1 MVPFDVPH
9 VAHDMMLRFM
19 GVNFTAIID
28 GSARIPSTIGNTA
41 KPLFVEEHDATPVVP
56 PAKTPQQDKAMWEG
70 SFSFSWQ
77 VMCKL
82 TFFQAYYNA
91 GSAAL
96 VLVVVFLIIGTF
108 IWCRL
113 RRRRVQLPITRT
125 EENIPLTSSLR
136 ENGLDEDDNSSR
148 KRKGK
153 AREESEPLADP
164 PIFEVGDSD
173 EEEYHSSSAAAKR

>member
-1 MVPFDVPH
+1 MQTDNH
-9 VAHDMMLRFM
+9 L
-19 GVNFTAIID
+19 
-28 GSARIPSTIGNTA
+28 
-41 KPLFVEEHDATPVVP
+41 L
-56 PAKTPQQDKAMWEG
+56 
-70 SFSFSWQ
+70 
-77 VMCKL
+77 
-82 TFFQAYYNA
+82 QAYYNA

-136 ENGLDEDDNSSR
+136 DNGSDEDTSR

-173 EEEYHSSSAAAKR
+173 EEEYHSSSAGAKR

>member
-1 MVPFDVPH
+1 MY
-9 VAHDMMLRFM
+9 
-19 GVNFTAIID
+19 
-28 GSARIPSTIGNTA
+28 
-41 KPLFVEEHDATPVVP
+41 
-56 PAKTPQQDKAMWEG
+56 
-70 SFSFSWQ
+70 
-77 VMCKL
+77 KL
-82 TFFQAYYNA
+82 IFTFFQAYYNA

-113 RRRRVQLPITRT
+113 RRKRVQLPLTRT

-136 ENGLDEDDNSSR
+136 ENGLDDDNSSR

-153 AREESEPLADP
+153 GREESEPLADP

-173 EEEYHSSSAAAKR
+173 EEEYHSSSTAAKR